1 MTIIYLTSRNIKVH
15 FIFLLALT
23 NSTELFGQDKNKID
37 YNFYF
42 GEVTSLVNS
51 KNEFSFLLFNYQGAK
66 EVISNNA
73 MPLFYKWPNKEEINN
88 FIGLN
93 KHDKYS
99 YNIEG
104 NLSHDIGKSMVY
116 LTSYEGEAE
125 ARPGLKAWLNDEK
138 APGFKNI
145 LYIGSEASWIAKE
158 EEKNGA
164 CVPMLPDYSRAQFI
178 RARKMNAFHR
188 FDYLDYTDQEMI
200 IYKLASSFAF
210 VHCFENFN
218 AQNSTLKIK
227 FVFDGKKNSSE
238 VFIHDTLPLTNALLT
253 ETIKKFS
260 FDNNFAD
267 SILINEVSEIK
278 MSLVDNMS
286 EKDTIVYLDKNK
298 KPIKVNTKY
307 GSTQKLTRTIY
318 MTWGNEVFIYPFD
331 YLIYNFKNQRLK
343 NKHFPLIK
351 LQIPENSM
359 YFYRII

>member
-1 MTIIYLTSRNIKVH
+1 MTIINLKSRNIKCT
-15 FIFLLALT
+15 FLFLLALT
-23 NSTELFGQDKNKID
+23 NSIVLFGQDKNKID

-42 GEVTSLVNS
+42 GEVTTLVNS

-66 EVISNNA
+66 EVVSNNA

-178 RARKMNAFHR
+178 RARKMNAFHI
-188 FDYLDYTDQEMI
+188 FDYLDYSDQEMI
-200 IYKLASSFAF
+200 THKLASSFAF

-218 AQNSTLKIK
+218 AQNSSLKIK

-238 VFIHDTLPLTNALLT
+238 VFIHDTLLLTNALLT

-286 EKDTIVYLDKNK
+286 EKETMVYLDKNK
-298 KPIKVNTKY
+298 KPTSVKVKNA
-307 GSTQKLTRTIY
+307 STQKLTRTID
-318 MTWGNEVFIYPFD
+318 MTWGNEVFTYNFD
-331 YLIYNFKNQRLK
+331 YLIYNFSNQRLK
-343 NKHFPLIK
+343 NKLFPLIK
-351 LQIPENSM
+351 LQIPKNSM